1 MKYPSYIDKSSFLS
15 QLAFYSLLLSGAY
28 IILLWSPNVLGNY
41 FSRWTK
47 IIIYI
52 FPWMMLCLA
61 HSWRVLSDRGHRL
74 EIILS
79 VAIIILGVV
88 NTAFSDSPSKS
99 LSPMCTFLFTGIF
112 AFWAAMFVLNDQY
125 RRKGFDY
132 FCACCLAITTVVEL
146 ITWWTQG
153 VHGPLTFK
161 IFTWNPIPLGTLIIL
176 LSPGPIR
183 LILSK
188 LPGMKLGRW
197 LLAGLGGIVI
207 VLTRKRGTL
216 VALLAMCLAWVG
228 FSYRRLRYI
237 ILSLILAITLM
248 LPIIA
253 RQLVIHLDPKI
264 PSHFSILHHLEL
276 YPFAWHVWQSH
287 PVMGMGLRAFTHGEY
302 LVDYQQYNK
311 NFHEFSET
319 AVMLQT
325 FDNMLLT
332 SFVELGTVMT
342 VLYLALILFIIVKY
356 CQKLRSLPESTTLDW
371 YRVLVLI
378 GFACHSLTYDSLL
391 LPSVNWLFHVQLG
404 IMAGYLPQNDEGEC
418 GKGAPARR
426 DAASGTGLL
435 GLVGWRRF
443 RMT

>member
-1 MKYPSYIDKSSFLS
+1 MKCLSYIDKSSFLS
-15 QLAFYSLLLSGAY
+15 QLAFYSLLLSGTY
-28 IILLWSPNVLGNY
+28 IILLWSPNVVGSY
-41 FSRWTK
+41 FSSWTK
-47 IIIYI
+47 VIIYI
-52 FPWMMLCLA
+52 FPWLMLCLA
-61 HSWRVLSDRGHRL
+61 YSWRVLSNREHRL

-79 VAIIILGVV
+79 VAIIILGML
-88 NTAFSDSPSKS
+88 NTAFSDSLSNS
-99 LSPMCTFLFTGIF
+99 LAPMRTFLLTGIF
-112 AFWAAMFVLNDQY
+112 TFWAAMFLLSDQD

-132 FCACCLAITTVVEL
+132 FCAGCLAITTVVEL
-146 ITWWTQG
+146 IPWWTQG
-153 VHGPLTFK
+153 GHGSLTFQ

-188 LPGMKLGRW
+188 LPEMKLGRW

-207 VLTRKRGTL
+207 VLTGKRGTM
-216 VALLAMCLAWVG
+216 VALLGMCLAWVC

-253 RQLVIHLDPKI
+253 RQLVIHLDPEVT
-264 PSHFSILHHLEL
+264 SHFSILHHLEL

-287 PVMGMGLRAFTHGEY
+287 PIMGMGLRALTHEKY

-311 NFHEFSET
+311 NFHEFSKT
-319 AVMLQT
+319 ALKLQT

-332 SFVELGTVMT
+332 GFVELGTVMT
-342 VLYLALILFIIVKY
+342 VLYLVLLLFITVKY
-356 CQKLRSLPESTTLDW
+356 CQKLRSHPESTTLDW
-371 YRVLVLI
+371 YRALVLI

-404 IMAGYLPQNDEGEC
+404 IMAGYHASET
-418 GKGAPARR
+418 AP
-426 DAASGTGLL
+426 
-435 GLVGWRRF
+435 GWGN
-443 RMT
+443 